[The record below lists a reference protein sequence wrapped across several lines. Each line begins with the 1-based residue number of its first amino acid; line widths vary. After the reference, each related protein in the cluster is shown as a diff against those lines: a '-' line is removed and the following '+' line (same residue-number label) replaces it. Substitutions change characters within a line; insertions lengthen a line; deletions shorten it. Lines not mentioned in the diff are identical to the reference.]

1 MIAKLRQALSGG
13 FVRAVAMLA
22 GGTIAG
28 QLIMM
33 LALPVLTRLYDPE
46 AFGLL
51 GVYMSAIAILIVVA
65 NMRLEIAVPLPEEEE
80 DAASLLVLCLG
91 ASVLVAGLIGVAV
104 LAFPAQ
110 ITSWL
115 GMESFAPYL
124 WMLPVGVWL
133 GGLYAVFYMWSM
145 RTKRFGDVAR
155 TQMIRAAGGSG
166 TQVGMGIYSAA
177 PFGLL
182 LGHLFYLA
190 LGSLRLARLA
200 WRNEGELLQTV
211 SLSRMRKNLVQQWR
225 FPVLSVP
232 EALLDSSTANL
243 PVILIGIFVGP
254 AEAGFMLLVNRVSS
268 VPLSLLGTNISK
280 VYLSQATEKRQAGE
294 LGAFTRKI
302 MWTLFR
308 IGVGP
313 FLLLA
318 LSAPFVMPFVF
329 GEDWARAGAMLAW
342 VMPFMLG
349 KFVVSP
355 VSSILHATRRQ
366 ATALAMQ
373 VFGFVLVIGGMLL
386 NRSIFP
392 AYSFE
397 VFALLSLAYYCVYF
411 AVIWHTTQNE
421 DLV

>member
-33 LALPVLTRLYDPE
+33 LVLPVLTRLYDPE

-51 GVYMSAIAILIVVA
+51 GIYMSAIAILIVVA
-65 NMRLEIAVPLPEEEE
+65 NMRLEIAVPLPEEDE

-104 LAFPAQ
+104 LAFPAK

-115 GMESFAPYL
+115 GMEGFAPYL
-124 WMLPVGVWL
+124 WMLPLGIWL
-133 GGLYAVFYMWSM
+133 GGLYTAFYMWSM

-155 TQMIRAAGGSG
+155 TQMIRAAGASG
-166 TQVGMGIYSAA
+166 AQMGMGVYSAE

-182 LGHLFYLA
+182 LGHLFYLG
-190 LGSLRLARLA
+190 LGSLRLVRRA
-200 WRNEGELLQTV
+200 WRNERELLQTV
-211 SLSRMRKNLVQQWR
+211 SLSRMRKNLRQQWR

-232 EALLDSSTANL
+232 EALLNSSTIHL

-268 VPLSLLGTNISK
+268 VPLSLLGTNISR

-302 MWTLFR
+302 MWILFR

-318 LSAPFVMPFVF
+318 LSAPFLMPFVF
-329 GEDWARAGAMLAW
+329 GEDWARAGVMLTW
-342 VMPFMLG
+342 VMPFMLV

-355 VSSILHATRRQ
+355 VSSILHATTRQ
-366 ATALAMQ
+366 GRALAMQ
-373 VFGFVLVIGGMLL
+373 TFGFAVVIGGMLL
-386 NRSIFP
+386 NRTLWP
-392 AYSFE
+392 MMSFE
-397 VFALLSLAYYCVYF
+397 AFSILSLIYYCIYC
-411 AVIWHTTQNE
+411 AVVWRTTQQE
-421 DLV
+421 DRL